1 MTACIYKHLNSAG
14 LVIYVGV
21 TANLKKRTAQHKC
34 ASHWF
39 HMVKEIEHIDFDNW
53 REACNAEKSLIISL
67 APLYNQVHHP
77 DLPSRIVRTGP
88 YKPRK
93 NKDDGRRKTPICDWL
108 AKTGR
113 KQSWLAAQIGR
124 TESHLSRI
132 IKLVEPASLVDRMAI
147 QAATSG
153 DVKADQWPDVAP

>member
-1 MTACIYKHLNSAG
+1 MLLASCIL
-14 LVIYVGV
+14 
-21 TANLKKRTAQHKC
+21 RTPQKISIATGNAFLYRGIMKTEHTM
-34 ASHWF
+34 HP
-39 HMVKEIEHIDFDNW
+39 VKE
-53 REACNAEKSLIISL
+53 
-67 APLYNQVHHP
+67 
-77 DLPSRIVRTGP
+77 
-88 YKPRK
+88 
-93 NKDDGRRKTPICDWL
+93 WL